1 MEMFRYLAGVLEK
14 EDKKTWRK
22 LILFSFVSPVTDI
35 FSFSI
40 IIYIINTIVRENQVS
55 AEMAKFVFFMG
66 FLSVF
71 IGLFELYK
79 TEIRNRLEYNG
90 VHRLSMKICELFI
103 KEDLVYHNQKSAM
116 QTLSMVRSDTQNC
129 IEIVMIS
136 IRLGANCLTLAGC
149 FMVLIYVSKWI
160 GIITCVLLIIAMA
173 GMFLQY
179 RTQIK
184 AYGERRRKNLIKVNA
199 QITVA
204 YGIYKEL
211 KISDSPRLVLKRYE
225 DASRGYAQVQM
236 KFGYRNSVINMI
248 MQRAVVSFLFLLL
261 AFLMWSRGGA
271 VVQVLASMVV
281 YITIL
286 VRMIPLAYFIVNG
299 MNHIEFNKKSYE
311 VLRENLERYN
321 EMKAGEEKNGKV
333 RQKKIVLK
341 KGIRIRNLSFKYNE
355 QMDIFRDAS
364 VDIPAGCSVA
374 IIGVSGA
381 GKTTLLDLLLGLLQP
396 QEGSILY
403 DDYDIIS
410 QTDSRGKCQTNL
422 GKVVSYIPQVVYL
435 NGETIRN
442 NVAFFDSEENIDDK
456 KVVEC
461 LKYAQVWED
470 IVKMPEGI
478 YTIIGENGISI
489 SGGQRQRIA
498 LARALYKE
506 PEILVMDEATAALD
520 VETEKA
526 VIDSIRMVKK
536 NKTLIIATHRISL
549 ANECDLIYK
558 IENQKIVQVK

>member
-35 FSFSI
+35 FSFSV

-79 TEIRNRLEYNG
+79 NEIRNRLEYNG

-103 KEDLVYHNQKSAM
+103 KEDLVYHNQKSAV

-136 IRLGANCLTLAGC
+136 IRLGANSLTLTGC

-160 GIITCVLLIIAMA
+160 GIITCVLLIAAMA
-173 GMFLQY
+173 GMFLQN
-179 RTQIK
+179 RAQIK
-184 AYGERRRKNLIKVNA
+184 TYGERRRKNLIKVNA

-204 YGIYKEL
+204 YGIFKEL
-211 KISDSPRLVLKRYE
+211 KISDSPRIVLKRYE
-225 DASRGYAQVQM
+225 DASREYAQVQM

>member
-35 FSFSI
+35 FSFSVI
-40 IIYIINTIVRENQVS
+40 IHIINTIVRESQVS
-55 AEMAKFVFFMG
+55 VEMTMFAFFMG
-66 FLSVF
+66 FLSAF

-79 TEIRNRLEYNG
+79 NEIRNRVEYNG
-90 VHRLSMKICELFI
+90 VHNLSMKICELFI
-103 KEDLVYHNQKSAM
+103 KEDLIYHNQKSAV

-129 IEIVMIS
+129 IEIVMVS
-136 IRLGANCLTLAGC
+136 IGLGANFLTLAGC
-149 FMVLIYVSKWI
+149 FIVLIYVSKWM
-160 GIITCVLLIIAMA
+160 GIITCVLLIAAMV

-179 RTQIK
+179 RAQIK
-184 AYGERRRKNLIKVNA
+184 IYGERSRKNLIKVNA

-204 YGIYKEL
+204 YGIFKEL
-211 KISDSPRLVLKRYE
+211 KISDSPRIVLKRYE
-225 DASRGYAQVQM
+225 DASREYAQVQM

-271 VVQVLASMVV
+271 VVHVLASMVV

-286 VRMIPLAYFIVNG
+286 IRMIPLAYFIVNG
-299 MNHIEFNKKSYE
+299 MNHVEFNKKSYE

-321 EMKAGEEKNGKV
+321 EMKVGEEKTRQI

-341 KGIRIRNLSFKYNE
+341 KGIQIRNLCFRYNE
-355 QMDIFRDAS
+355 RMDIFRDAS
-364 VDIPAGCSVA
+364 IDIPAGCSVA

-422 GKVVSYIPQVVYL
+422 GMVVSYIPQVAYL
-435 NGETIRN
+435 NGETVRN

-470 IVKMPEGI
+470 VVKMPEGI

-506 PEILVMDEATAALD
+506 PDILVMDEATAALD

>member
-35 FSFSI
+35 FSFSV

-55 AEMAKFVFFMG
+55 AEMTMFAFFMG

-79 TEIRNRLEYNG
+79 NEIRNRLEYNG
-90 VHRLSMKICELFI
+90 IHNLSMKICELFI
-103 KEDLVYHNQKSAM
+103 KEDLIYHNQKSAV

-129 IEIVMIS
+129 IEIVMTS
-136 IRLGANCLTLAGC
+136 IRLGANSITLVGC
-149 FMVLIYVSKWI
+149 FMALMYVSKWI
-160 GIITCVLLIIAMA
+160 GIITCVLLIAAMA
-173 GMFLQY
+173 GMFLQN
-179 RTQIK
+179 RAQIK
-184 AYGERRRKNLIKVNA
+184 TYGERRRKNLIKVNA

-204 YGIYKEL
+204 YGIFKEL
-211 KISDSPRLVLKRYE
+211 KISDSPRIVLKRYE
-225 DASRGYAQVQM
+225 EASREYAQVQM

-261 AFLMWSRGGA
+261 AFLMWSRGGEL
-271 VVQVLASMVV
+271 VHILATMVV

-286 VRMIPLAYFIVNG
+286 IRMIPLAYLIIDG
-299 MNHIEFNKKSYE
+299 MNHIEFNKKSFE
-311 VLRENLERYN
+311 VFKENLERYN
-321 EMKAGEEKNGKV
+321 EMKVGEEKNRQT
-333 RQKKIVLK
+333 RQKKIILK
-341 KGIRIRNLSFKYNE
+341 KGIQIRNLSFGYNE
-355 QMDIFRDAS
+355 GMDIFRDVS
-364 VDIPAGCSVA
+364 IDIPARCSVA

-381 GKTTLLDLLLGLLQP
+381 GKTTLLDLLLGLLHP

-410 QTDSRGKCQTNL
+410 QTDSRGKCQTDL
-422 GKVVSYIPQVVYL
+422 GAVVSYIPQVVYL

-461 LKYAQVWED
+461 LKYARVWED

-506 PEILVMDEATAALD
+506 PEILVMDEVTAALD

-536 NKTLIIATHRISL
+536 NKTLIIATHHISL

-558 IENQKIVQVK
+558 IENQKIIQVK

>member
-1 MEMFRYLAGVLEK
+1 
-14 EDKKTWRK
+14 
-22 LILFSFVSPVTDI
+22 
-35 FSFSI
+35 
-40 IIYIINTIVRENQVS
+40 
-55 AEMAKFVFFMG
+55 
-66 FLSVF
+66 
-71 IGLFELYK
+71 
-79 TEIRNRLEYNG
+79 
-90 VHRLSMKICELFI
+90 
-103 KEDLVYHNQKSAM
+103 
-116 QTLSMVRSDTQNC
+116 
-129 IEIVMIS
+129 
-136 IRLGANCLTLAGC
+136 
-149 FMVLIYVSKWI
+149 
-160 GIITCVLLIIAMA
+160 
-173 GMFLQY
+173 
-179 RTQIK
+179 
-184 AYGERRRKNLIKVNA
+184 
-199 QITVA
+199 
-204 YGIYKEL
+204 
-211 KISDSPRLVLKRYE
+211 
-225 DASRGYAQVQM
+225 
-236 KFGYRNSVINMI
+236 
-248 MQRAVVSFLFLLL
+248 
-261 AFLMWSRGGA
+261 
-271 VVQVLASMVV
+271 
-281 YITIL
+281 
-286 VRMIPLAYFIVNG
+286 
-299 MNHIEFNKKSYE
+299 
-311 VLRENLERYN
+311 
-321 EMKAGEEKNGKV
+321 
-333 RQKKIVLK
+333 
-341 KGIRIRNLSFKYNE
+341 
-355 QMDIFRDAS
+355 MDIFRDAS